1 MVTEDIVEEYN
12 CVYGGKWHI
21 VSPEGFDLPEGL
33 EYLAKMCMKCANKDP
48 SLKCS
53 NMSFKD
59 IAQGL
64 KLLEE
69 KHENFRLLDLEIAH
83 CFRQGD
89 VYSCF
94 ESIMQLDMD
103 NLSVHGCT
111 LTFKDLRII
120 IENLRSLDQLNL
132 SENSFIFQEKDW
144 FDVEKVGMNLNRY
157 NVSRLDITKSN
168 FSEAEKIRLS
178 TLIKMGIRLIL

>member
-1 MVTEDIVEEYN
+1 MVKEDIVEEHN
-12 CVYGGKWHI
+12 CVYRGKWHI

-33 EYLAKMCMKCANKDP
+33 EYLTEMCKKCAHKDP

-53 NMSFKD
+53 NMTFKD
-59 IAQGL
+59 IARGL

-89 VYSCF
+89 VCSCF

-144 FDVEKVGMNLNRY
+144 LDVEKVGMNLNRY

-178 TLIKMGIRLIL
+178 TLMKMGIRLIL

>member
-89 VYSCF
+89 VCSCF

-144 FDVEKVGMNLNRY
+144 LDVEKVGMNLNRY